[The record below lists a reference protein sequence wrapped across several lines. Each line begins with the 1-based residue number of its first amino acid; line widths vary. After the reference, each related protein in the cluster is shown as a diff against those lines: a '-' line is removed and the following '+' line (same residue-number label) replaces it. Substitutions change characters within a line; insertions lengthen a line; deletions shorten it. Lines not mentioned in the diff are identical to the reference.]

1 MRIVVAGLLLAVMLG
16 AAAGPMGAQRSGGD
30 TAVIDKFLESKGGEG
45 NGVLAE
51 GIRTVLKG
59 DLNHDG
65 VADAAVLYTLEGAGG
80 GNNYTQYLAVFLRV
94 DGRLVPVANKAVG
107 GKLYRSIAIKA
118 IKDNVILCDTLD
130 YAKNDPACCPTI
142 KGKTQYVLEDKK
154 LKEVKPMPA
163 KP

>member
-1 MRIVVAGLLLAVMLG
+1 MRIAAGVLLAVMLG

-30 TAVIDKFLESKGGEG
+30 TAVIDRFLASKGDEG

-51 GIRTVLKG
+51 GIRTVVKG

-65 VADAAVLYTLEGAGG
+65 VPDAAVLYTLEGAGG
-80 GNNYTQYLAVFLRV
+80 GNNYTQYLAVLLRV
-94 DGRLVPVANKAVG
+94 DGRLVPVANNAVG

-130 YAKNDPACCPTI
+130 YAKNDAACCPTI
-142 KGKTQYVLEDKK
+142 KGKTQYVLKDKK
-154 LKEVKPMPA
+154 LKEVKATPA

>member
-1 MRIVVAGLLLAVMLG
+1 LRIEAAGVLLAVMLG
-16 AAAGPMGAQRSGGD
+16 AAAGPRGAQRSGSD

-51 GIRTVLKG
+51 GIRTIIKG
-59 DLNHDG
+59 DLNRDG
-65 VADAAVLYTLEGAGG
+65 VPDAAVLYTLEGAGG

-130 YAKNDPACCPTI
+130 YAKHDAACCPTI

-154 LKEVKPMPA
+154 LKEVKPTPA

>member
-1 MRIVVAGLLLAVMLG
+1 MKVAAAGVVLAVMLG
-16 AAAGPMGAQRSGGD
+16 AATGPMGAQRSGGD
-30 TAVIDKFLESKGGEG
+30 TAVIDKFLESKSGEG

-51 GIRTVLKG
+51 GIRAVIKG

-65 VADAAVLYTLEGAGG
+65 VPDAAVLYTLEGAGG

-107 GKLYRSIAIKA
+107 GKLYRSIEIKA
-118 IKDNVILCDTLD
+118 IKDNVILCDTTD
-130 YAKNDPACCPTI
+130 YAKNDAACCPTI
-142 KGKTQYVLEDKK
+142 KGKTEYVLEDKK
-154 LKEVKPMPA
+154 LKELKPAPP